1 MKITDPVEFR
11 KNNTTLLDRFIQ
23 NEKKSKNLEI
33 SIYNFSIKTAT
44 EKNVLK
50 KWENPRFIKI
60 YMNQL
65 RTIYLNLNPKNYI
78 GNNYLLEKITKENT
92 RFVIKVG
99 HMSHQEL
106 FPEKWRKMIEKK
118 IKQME
123 NFENFDFSSASSE
136 FKCFKCKKRNCTYYQ
151 LQTRSADEPMTTFI
165 QCLEC
170 GNNWKQ

>member
-1 MKITDPVEFR
+1 
-11 KNNTTLLDRFIQ
+11 
-23 NEKKSKNLEI
+23 
-33 SIYNFSIKTAT
+33 
-44 EKNVLK
+44 
-50 KWENPRFIKI
+50 
-60 YMNQL
+60 
-65 RTIYLNLNPKNYI
+65 
-78 GNNYLLEKITKENT
+78 
-92 RFVIKVG
+92 
-99 HMSHQEL
+99 L

-118 IKQME
+118 IKQMK